1 MYMEITVTVEKGVLL
16 QILEGMEEGVLEQ
29 EVVG

>member
-1 MYMEITVTVEKGVLL
+1 MYMEITVTVEKGVML